1 MSHAQDPSARDATT
15 GATGPVGPTGPTGT
29 TGATAGAATEPA
41 AAGRP
46 GDVTQQEPGAASA
59 RGYVPRPT
67 QSFDDASYAEARPS
81 GAALGLT
88 ITAAVLM
95 MVSGL
100 WSFLEGL
107 SAIIKGSFFV
117 VSPNY
122 VYNINITGWGWIHL
136 IIGVL
141 VFTAGAF
148 LFMDKMWARIVGVVL
163 ACCSAVAS
171 FLWIPYQPVWSVVV
185 IALDVF
191 IIWALL
197 SPRTRYAA

>member
-1 MSHAQDPSARDATT
+1 LSHAQDPSARDATT
-15 GATGPVGPTGPTGT
+15 GTTGTSGT
-29 TGATAGAATEPA
+29 TGSTAGAATGA
-41 AAGRP
+41 AAGGRP
-46 GDVTQQEPGAASA
+46 GDVTQQDPAA

-67 QSFDDASYAEARPS
+67 QSFDDTSYAEARPT
-81 GAALGLT
+81 GAVLGLT

-95 MVSGL
+95 LVSGL

-107 SAIIKGSFFV
+107 SAIIKGNFFV

-122 VYNINITGWGWIHL
+122 VYNLNITGWGWIHL
-136 IIGVL
+136 VIGVL
-141 VFTAGAF
+141 VFLTGAF
-148 LFMDKMWARIVGVVL
+148 LFMDKTWARVVGVVL

-191 IIWALL
+191 IVWALL
-197 SPRTRYAA
+197 APREKYAA

>member
-15 GATGPVGPTGPTGT
+15 GTTGTSGT
-29 TGATAGAATEPA
+29 TGSTAGAATGA
-41 AAGRP
+41 AAGGRP
-46 GDVTQQEPGAASA
+46 GDVTQQDPAA

-67 QSFDDASYAEARPS
+67 QSFDDTSYAEARPT
-81 GAALGLT
+81 GAVLGLT

-95 MVSGL
+95 LVSGL

-107 SAIIKGSFFV
+107 SAIIKGNFFV

-122 VYNINITGWGWIHL
+122 VYNLNITGWGWIHL
-136 IIGVL
+136 VIGVL
-141 VFTAGAF
+141 VFLTGAF
-148 LFMDKMWARIVGVVL
+148 LFMDKTWARVVGVVL

-191 IIWALL
+191 IVWALL
-197 SPRTRYAA
+197 APREKYAA